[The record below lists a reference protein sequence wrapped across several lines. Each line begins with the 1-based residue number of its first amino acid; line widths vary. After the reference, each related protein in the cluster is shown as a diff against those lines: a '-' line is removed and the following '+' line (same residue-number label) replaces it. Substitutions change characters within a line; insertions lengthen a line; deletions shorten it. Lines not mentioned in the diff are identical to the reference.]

1 MKSVK
6 ESLEWLISLDKN
18 EYDVTIKTVNP
29 KVTDEDL
36 KPMFPRGWNSDSRW
50 YESTETNA
58 ERWAKW
64 QPHQLRIDDELE
76 RMVGCYDTDYEPKMN
91 YE

>member
-36 KPMFPRGWNSDSRW
+36 KPMFTKGCNDDSRW
-50 YESTETNA
+50 YEYTETNA
-58 ERWAKW
+58 ERWDRW
-64 QPHQLRIDDELE
+64 QPHQIRIDYELE
-76 RMVGCYDTDYEPKMN
+76 RMVGCYDTDDEY
-91 YE
+91 

>member
-6 ESLEWLISLDKN
+6 ENLERLISLDKN
-18 EYDVTIKTVNP
+18 EYDVTIKTINP

-36 KPMFPRGWNSDSRW
+36 EPMFPIGWNNDSRW
-50 YESTETNA
+50 PDFDSETNA

-64 QPHQLRIDDELE
+64 EPYQLLIDYELE
-76 RMVGCYDTDYEPKMN
+76 RMVGCYDTDDDYC
-91 YE
+91 